1 MTRRAER
8 GVGAAAGAGWWR
20 RTVARH
26 CHCRAGDTVTVG
38 LVPGRREPARGSR
51 RAARPGSF
59 ARNSFGAGGGG
70 GYVRACAR
78 VWGVWGK
85 EGGGATAALVR
96 AAGFYFEGGRQG
108 SFGARRAVVW
118 CGGAGADL
126 WRAARSRS
134 RIWAGVRPRRAAAR
148 RRSTARRCSGERSS
162 ARAGISGFSGPGTPG
177 SAHTAHDEA
186 PHGIGSEPAGP
197 ARPGMRER
205 GDWSLGV
212 GRGGDRMSLSVPM
225 GPPAR
230 PPAQTRRSPPARP
243 ATRRPVGVRARHG
256 GAQ

>member
-1 MTRRAER
+1 MVSLDSVPALSLS
-8 GVGAAAGAGWWR
+8 GWW
-20 RTVARH
+20 H
-26 CHCRAGDTVTVG
+26 CHCRPGARPAGAGTG
-38 LVPGRREPARGSR
+38 LTARCAARILCPQLLRGRRQR
-51 RAARPGSF
+51 R
-59 ARNSFGAGGGG
+59 
-70 GYVRACAR
+70 VRACVRTR
-78 VWGVWGK
+78 V
-85 EGGGATAALVR
+85 GGDR
-96 AAGFYFEGGRQG
+96 AAMVRGVGFFC
-108 SFGARRAVVW
+108 W

-162 ARAGISGFSGPGTPG
+162 SRAGISGFSGPGTPG

-205 GDWSLGV
+205 GDWSLGA

-230 PPAQTRRSPPARP
+230 PPPQTRRSPPARP
-243 ATRRPVGVRARHG
+243 ATRRGVGVRARHG